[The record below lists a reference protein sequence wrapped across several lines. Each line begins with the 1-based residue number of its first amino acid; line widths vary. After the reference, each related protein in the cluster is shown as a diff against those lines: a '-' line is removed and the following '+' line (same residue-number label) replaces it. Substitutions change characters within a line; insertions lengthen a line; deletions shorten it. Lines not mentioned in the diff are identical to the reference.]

1 MIPKK
6 IDSKNR
12 MKWYN
17 EEAGSLTISSG
28 YGNYQNKNLKCG
40 QDMKIVNVVILL
52 SYILK
57 PKYILD
63 NHLPFG

>member
-17 EEAGSLTISSG
+17 EEAGMEGPDHLLWLR
-28 YGNYQNKNLKCG
+28 KLLKQKSQVWSRHENCKCCHFAIIYSKA
-40 QDMKIVNVVILL
+40 QI
-52 SYILK
+52 
-57 PKYILD
+57 
-63 NHLPFG
+63 HT